1 MSTFNENEYF
11 VYKKVRTSEEFETFT
26 QIKNKAWT
34 EMGFEIE
41 AAKEESDLFL
51 MIADDGMPGG
61 TYEFTPYGIDTTPLI
76 KRLFKDVITDDMKV
90 MELDSLAVLPT
101 YRGKLGKHVFSA
113 IIDYAEKHKVTHLV
127 GLTDPKVFRSLTI
140 TYHIPSLQVADKIF
154 YKGAYTIP
162 TLFNLKDVY
171 DNKHLQKFE
180 WLTPVMEVKEGA
192 LNAR

>member
-1 MSTFNENEYF
+1 
-11 VYKKVRTSEEFETFT
+11 
-26 QIKNKAWT
+26 
-34 EMGFEIE
+34 MGFEIE
-41 AAKEESDLFL
+41 AAKEGSDLFL

-61 TYEFTPYGIDTTPLI
+61 TYEFTPYGIDSTPLI
-76 KRLFKDVITDDMKV
+76 KNLFEDMISDDMRL

-101 YRGKLGKHVFSA
+101 YRGKLGKHVISA

-127 GLTDPKVFRSLTI
+127 GLTDPKVSRSLSL
-140 TYHIPSLQVADKIF
+140 TYQIPSMQVADEIF

-171 DNKHLQKFE
+171 ENKHLQKYK
-180 WLTPVMEVKEGA
+180 WLSPVMEVKEGA